1 MSGLFTTDTVIVF
14 HHVLGNVFITNCSL
28 LIVDALT
35 LQRLVKTK
43 IGHNGCY
50 NCISVELAFLS

>member
-14 HHVLGNVFITNCSL
+14 HHVLGNVFVTNCCL
-28 LIVDALT
+28 LIVDAFT